1 MSDVRSARAERGA
14 AEEQGKD
21 MGLVYA
27 DGFAEIPW
35 HGVRR
40 WATGH
45 RCIARVGGVQL
56 GRVLT
61 LTSVCVT
68 GAGITE
74 ILTSVCVTGAGIT
87 EIRGCFLH
95 QGLKDITHVTPH
107 IYGSRPCRSLPV

>member
-74 ILTSVCVTGAGIT
+74 I
-87 EIRGCFLH
+87 RGCFLH